1 MLGSGKP
8 VVDPELGELV
18 RRRGMWR
25 GSLPLGARG
34 AAVPLAVPGG
44 RGAPDAAAL
53 DLARTIALELER
65 CRPAIEAALVE
76 HREPYREGS
85 GIDDPMP
92 EPAYLAVIWYDG
104 GLAIE
109 VGYRPAWEEEHTLG
123 ARLRDGH
130 LLELNGSVLEP

>member
-1 MLGSGKP
+1 VLGSGKP

-25 GSLPLGARG
+25 GSLLLGAHG
-34 AAVPLAVPGG
+34 PVVPLAVPGG
-44 RGAPDAAAL
+44 RGGPDTAAVG
-53 DLARTIALELER
+53 LARTIPEELDR

-76 HREPYREGS
+76 HRAPYREGS
-85 GIDDPMP
+85 DIDDPTP
-92 EPAYLAVIWYDG
+92 EPAYAAVVRVDG
-104 GLAIE
+104 ALAIE

-123 ARLRDGH
+123 ARLRSGQ